1 MRRLGVPVMN
11 ETVFQK
17 EQRLYRH
24 LKQFDSAAVAL
35 SGGADSAL
43 LCCLAVEAMG
53 KARVTALTASGSM
66 VPQEEL
72 QAAAMLCGRLGIPHV
87 VLPAEEF
94 SVDAFRFNRKDR
106 CYHCKKNIMTTFLSY
121 AKEHHIDTVLD
132 GTNADDLGEDRPG
145 LKAAAELSVGKPLA
159 DCGVTKQEVYLLLE
173 RFGLTDYIKPS
184 MSCLATRFPVGE
196 ELTKEKL
203 ARCWELE
210 KKIRQ
215 LGVQGYM
222 RARMFGDAV
231 KIEAKKEEQIKIVS
245 SHIKQEAEKLG
256 FKTVLLELE

>member
-1 MRRLGVPVMN
+1 MEVSCKRAMELLEKIGFTR
-11 ETVFQK
+11 
-17 EQRLYRH
+17 
-24 LKQFDSAAVAL
+24 VA
-35 SGGADSAL
+35 
-43 LCCLAVEAMG
+43 
-53 KARVTALTASGSM
+53 GS
-66 VPQEEL
+66 QEEL

-210 KKIRQ
+210 DQYMFGNRYLVAPILQ
-215 LGVQGYM
+215 LGQREREVYLPAGNWKSIADDQTCAG
-222 RARMFGDAV
+222 G
-231 KIEAKKEEQIKIVS
+231 QTIVCPAPLDRIPVFERS
-245 SHIKQEAEKLG
+245 
-256 FKTVLLELE
+256 V